1 MFKNLTYS
9 FVFILLAVAIFSCG
23 GKEKTDAGV
32 AYTFHVK
39 NDGKKAQNGDIIT
52 AEMIIYAKTKS
63 GNDTTL
69 SDTYKQGQPF
79 VARYEVTPMINP
91 IIKSFGIL
99 STGDSITFFV
109 PIDTLIKGAP
119 NVPAFVV
126 PGSETRI
133 VMKVLSI
140 KTNEEYSQEMQ
151 KKMMEMQAEM
161 QKKQEAQ
168 MPIDEEAI
176 KKYVADNKLNAT
188 RSQSGLYYVISNPGT
203 GEKPKEGE
211 MVTLNYSGYLL
222 DGKKFDS
229 SFDRGQPADFPF
241 QQGATVQGFYEGLSM
256 LKKGA
261 KATLIMPS
269 HLGYGG
275 NGQPQAGI
283 APFSI
288 LRFEVEIIA
297 IKPAGSPTP
306 QQ

>member
-9 FVFILLAVAIFSCG
+9 FVFVLLVAAIVGCG
-23 GKEKTDAGV
+23 GKEKTDAGI

-39 NDGKKAQNGDIIT
+39 NEGKKAQNGDVIT
-52 AEMIIYAKTKS
+52 AQMLIHAKTKA
-63 GNDTTL
+63 GKDTTL
-69 SDTYKQGQPF
+69 TDTYKMGQPF
-79 VARYEVTPMINP
+79 VARYEVAPTINP

-99 STGDSITFFV
+99 SEGDSVTFFV
-109 PIDTLIKGAP
+109 PIDTLVKGSAG
-119 NVPAFVV
+119 VPPFLEA
-126 PGSETRI
+126 GSETRI
-133 VMKVLSI
+133 IMKVLKI
-140 KTNEEYSQEMQ
+140 QNGEDYSKEMQ
-151 KKMMEMQAEM
+151 AKMMEQQAEM

-168 MPIDEEAI
+168 IPIDEETI

-188 RSQSGLYYVISNPGT
+188 RSQSGLYYAISSPGT

-211 MVTLNYSGYLL
+211 TVTVHYTGYLI

-241 QQGATVQGFYEGLSM
+241 QQGATVQGFYEGLSL
-256 LKKGA
+256 LKKGG
-261 KATLIMPS
+261 KATIIMPS

-275 NGQPQAGI
+275 GGQPQAGI

-288 LRFEVEIIA
+288 LRFEVELVD
-297 IKPAGSPTP
+297 IKAGSPVP